1 MSTLLRAEGIRV
13 EAGGRTILDVPGLEV
28 RAGETLVLLG
38 PTGAGKTTLL
48 RVLGF
53 LLRPQEGKLYW
64 SGDGTPLPFPP
75 PLALRRRVA
84 MAFQEP
90 LLFQGTVAENVAW
103 GLGIR
108 GIRGA
113 ERSRRVGAAL
123 ERLGIES
130 LASRPAQQL
139 SGGEAQR
146 TAIARALVLE
156 PELLLLDEPLAS
168 LDRVTRRRLA
178 DEIRQLL
185 RAGGTT
191 CVYVTHDQPE
201 GLFMADRV
209 VILEKGRIVE
219 IAGPEEIFT
228 PPADPFVAA
237 FVGME
242 NILPGRIVDSAE
254 GLATVEVGSRSA
266 RPLGPARRNGR
277 LVLSPPRGRRHP
289 PRHHS
294 VRRFLPQSP
303 RGVDRLDPEGGA
315 GGRGPPRL
323 RFPPRRRRDPPF
335 GHRPLARAGRA
346 GRRLLQGHRGPPHP
360 GFEEQLRMLS
370 VEQARQVVLSL
381 ASPLPPREFPLEE
394 LLGLV
399 LAQEVVAGE
408 NVPPFTNSAM
418 DGFALRAA
426 DLAAASETRR
436 CAWR

>member
-228 PPADPFVAA
+228 RPADPFVAA

-254 GLATVEVGSRSA
+254 GLATVEVGSRSVQA
-266 RPLGPARRNGR
+266 LSDLPAGTAVSFCLRPEDVVIRRDTTPFADSSRNHLEASIASIRREGPVAE
-277 LVLSPPRGRRHP
+277 V
-289 PRHHS
+289 
-294 VRRFLPQSP
+294 
-303 RGVDRLDPEGGA
+303 RLDCG
-315 GGRGPPRL
+315 
-323 RFPPRRRRDPPF
+323 FPLVAVVTRR
-335 GHRPLARAGRA
+335 
-346 GRRLLQGHRGPPHP
+346 
-360 GFEEQLRMLS
+360 S
-370 VEQARQVVLSL
+370 VTDLSL
-381 ASPLPPREFPLEE
+381 APGGR
-394 LLGLV
+394 
-399 LAQEVVAGE
+399 VVASFKATA
-408 NVPPFTNSAM
+408 VHLIP
-418 DGFALRAA
+418 
-426 DLAAASETRR
+426 ASRSSSG
-436 CAWR
+436 C